1 MESRA
6 VNFQSDLESEKRE
19 VISGLH
25 KLLDNIEN
33 MLLIISYD
41 SYNSND
47 ENYDF
52 NLLCLQLQGR
62 RVP

>member
-6 VNFQSDLESEKRE
+6 VNFPSDLESEKRE

-41 SYNSND
+41 SYNIND
-47 ENYDF
+47 E
-52 NLLCLQLQGR
+52 L
-62 RVP
+62 